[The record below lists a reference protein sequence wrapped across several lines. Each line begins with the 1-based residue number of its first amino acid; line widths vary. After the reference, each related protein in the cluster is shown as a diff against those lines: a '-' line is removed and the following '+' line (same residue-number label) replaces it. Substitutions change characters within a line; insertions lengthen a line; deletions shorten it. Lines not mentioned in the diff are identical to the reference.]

1 MSVLSVFCNQLL
13 SFFEDMSETYPE
25 EKDIAMAASAL
36 KLLKQVNP
44 RLIHTVFM
52 NAVDKELIEN
62 VLNENEVY
70 VIEKAKDI
78 LNSKYS
84 EIAYAFWIFDK
95 HWTTMTETN
104 KRHVW
109 DYFKTI
115 VILAQKVDEKQKTG
129 QKE

>member
-1 MSVLSVFCNQLL
+1 MTSVLGVFCNQLL
-13 SFFEDMSETYPE
+13 AFFEDMSETYPE
-25 EKDIAMAASAL
+25 EKDIAMASSAL

-52 NAVDKELIEN
+52 NAVDKELIDN
-62 VLNENEVY
+62 VLIENELY

-95 HWTTMTETN
+95 HWSTMTETN

-115 VILAQKVDEKQKTG
+115 VLLAQKVESM
-129 QKE
+129 

>member
-1 MSVLSVFCNQLL
+1 MTSVLGVFCNQLL
-13 SFFEDMSETYPE
+13 AFFEDMSETYPE
-25 EKDIAMAASAL
+25 EKDIAMASSAL

-52 NAVDKELIEN
+52 SAVDKELVEN
-62 VLNENEVY
+62 VLMENEVY

-95 HWTTMTETN
+95 HWGTMTETN

-115 VILAQKVDEKQKTG
+115 VLLAQKVESM
-129 QKE
+129 

>member
-1 MSVLSVFCNQLL
+1 MSVLGVFCNQLL
-13 SFFEDMSETYPE
+13 AFFEDMSETYPE

-52 NAVDKELIEN
+52 NAVDKELVEN
-62 VLNENEVY
+62 VLNENETY

-115 VILAQKVDEKQKTG
+115 VLLAQKVGDP
-129 QKE
+129 

>member
-1 MSVLSVFCNQLL
+1 MTSVLGVFCNQLL
-13 SFFEDMSETYPE
+13 AFFEDMSETYPE
-25 EKDIAMAASAL
+25 EKDIAMASSAL

-52 NAVDKELIEN
+52 NAVDKELIDN
-62 VLNENEVY
+62 VLMENELY

-95 HWTTMTETN
+95 HWSTMTETN

-115 VILAQKVDEKQKTG
+115 VLLAQKVESM
-129 QKE
+129 

>member
-1 MSVLSVFCNQLL
+1 MASTLGAFCNQLVA
-13 SFFEDMSETYPE
+13 FFEDMRDTYPE

-36 KLLKQVNP
+36 KLLKQANP

-52 NAVDKELIEN
+52 NAVDKELVEHILAEDEDY
-62 VLNENEVY
+62 VLA
-70 VIEKAKDI
+70 KAKDI

-84 EIAYAFWIFDK
+84 EVAYAFWIFDK
-95 HWTTMTETN
+95 HWSTMTETN

-115 VILAQKVDEKQKTG
+115 VILSQKCTG
-129 QKE
+129 L

>member
-1 MSVLSVFCNQLL
+1 MSVLGAFCNQLL
-13 SFFEDMSETYPE
+13 AFFEDMSETYPE
-25 EKDIAMAASAL
+25 EKDIGMAASAL
-36 KLLKQVNP
+36 KLLKQANP

-52 NAVDKELIEN
+52 NAVDKEFIDHVMVEDELF
-62 VLNENEVY
+62 
-70 VIEKAKDI
+70 VIEKAREI

-95 HWTTMTETN
+95 HWATMTETN

-115 VILAQKVDEKQKTG
+115 VLLAQKVEKPL
-129 QKE
+129 

>member
-1 MSVLSVFCNQLL
+1 MSVLGAFCNQLL
-13 SFFEDMSETYPE
+13 AFFEDMSETYPE
-25 EKDIAMAASAL
+25 EKDIGMAASAL
-36 KLLKQVNP
+36 KLLKQANP

-52 NAVDKELIEN
+52 NAVDQELIDHVMVEDE
-62 VLNENEVY
+62 LY
-70 VIEKAKDI
+70 VIEKAREI

-95 HWTTMTETN
+95 HWSTMTETN

-115 VILAQKVDEKQKTG
+115 VILAQKVEKPM
-129 QKE
+129 

>member
-1 MSVLSVFCNQLL
+1 MSVLGVFCNQLL
-13 SFFEDMSETYPE
+13 AFFEDMSETYPE

-52 NAVDKELIEN
+52 NAVDKELAEN

-70 VIEKAKDI
+70 VIEKAKEI
-78 LNSKYS
+78 LSSKYS

-95 HWTTMTETN
+95 HWLTMTETN
-104 KRHVW
+104 KQHVW

-115 VILAQKVDEKQKTG
+115 VILAQKVDQ
-129 QKE
+129 

>member
-1 MSVLSVFCNQLL
+1 MTSVLGVFCNQLL
-13 SFFEDMSETYPE
+13 AFFEDMSETYPE
-25 EKDIAMAASAL
+25 EKDIAMASSAL

-52 NAVDKELIEN
+52 SAVDTELVEN
-62 VLNENEVY
+62 VLMENEVY

-95 HWTTMTETN
+95 HWSTMTETN

-115 VILAQKVDEKQKTG
+115 VLLAQKVESM
-129 QKE
+129 

>member
-1 MSVLSVFCNQLL
+1 
-13 SFFEDMSETYPE
+13 MSETYPE

-109 DYFKTI
+109 DYCKTI
-115 VILAQKVDEKQKTG
+115 VILAQKVEPLT
-129 QKE
+129 

>member
-1 MSVLSVFCNQLL
+1 MSVLGAFCNQLL
-13 SFFEDMSETYPE
+13 AFFEDMSETYPE
-25 EKDIAMAASAL
+25 EKDIGMAASAL
-36 KLLKQVNP
+36 KLLKQANP

-52 NAVDKELIEN
+52 NAVDQELIDHVMVEDE
-62 VLNENEVY
+62 LY
-70 VIEKAKDI
+70 VIEKAREI

-95 HWTTMTETN
+95 HWGTMTETN

-115 VILAQKVDEKQKTG
+115 ILLAQKVERPL
-129 QKE
+129 

>member
-1 MSVLSVFCNQLL
+1 MSVLGAFCNQLL
-13 SFFEDMSETYPE
+13 AFFEDMSETYPE
-25 EKDIAMAASAL
+25 EKDIRMAASAL
-36 KLLKQVNP
+36 KLLKQANP

-52 NAVDKELIEN
+52 NAVNQELIDH
-62 VLNENEVY
+62 VLVEDELY
-70 VIEKAKDI
+70 VIEKAREI

-95 HWTTMTETN
+95 HWGTMTDTN

-115 VILAQKVDEKQKTG
+115 VLLAQKVEKPI
-129 QKE
+129 

>member
-1 MSVLSVFCNQLL
+1 MSVLGVFCNQLL
-13 SFFEDMSETYPE
+13 AFFEDMSETYPE

-115 VILAQKVDEKQKTG
+115 VLLAQKVNYA
-129 QKE
+129 

>member
-1 MSVLSVFCNQLL
+1 MSILGSFCGQLL
-13 SFFEDMSETYPE
+13 AFFEDMSETYPE
-25 EKDIAMAASAL
+25 EKDIAMAAAAL
-36 KLLKQVNP
+36 KLLKQANP

-52 NAVDKELIEN
+52 NAVDKELIEH
-62 VLNENEVY
+62 VMIEDEEY
-70 VIEKAKDI
+70 VIQKAKEI

-95 HWTTMTETN
+95 HWGTMTETN

-115 VILAQKVDEKQKTG
+115 ILLAQKVKAADY
-129 QKE
+129 